1 MLINRWQSGT
11 ALFMALGLTSTA
23 ALPLLLSNTAAASE
37 PVIVAQLFPQPS
49 RVAVRAGTVIP
60 VRYDEAEKIIVTP
73 EETSSVTLIVAENI
87 RSTSG
92 TVIIPEGS
100 EIEGELRPAEGGTRF
115 MAERVT
121 LPNRDTSYPIDATS
135 QVITR
140 TETITRNSDPDILQG
155 AAIGA
160 AAGAVLAEIFGDIDF
175 VEVLAGAGVGV
186 LASVL
191 LRGQEEVEVVV
202 VYPET
207 DLDLTLRSDFTLRPS
222 N

>member
-1 MLINRWQSGT
+1 MLTNRWQSGT
-11 ALFMALGLTSTA
+11 ALFMALGLSSTA

-37 PVIVAQLFPQPS
+37 PVVLAQLFPQQS

-60 VRYDEAEKIIVTP
+60 VQYDEAEKIIVTP
-73 EETSSVTLIVAENI
+73 QETASVTLIVAEDV

-100 EIEGELRPAEGGTRF
+100 EIEGELRPAEGGTQF
-115 MAERVT
+115 VAERVT
-121 LPNRDTSYPIDATS
+121 FPNRDTSYAIDATS
-135 QVITR
+135 QVVRR

-160 AAGAVLAEIFGDIDF
+160 AAGAILAEIFGDIDF
-175 VEVLAGAGVGV
+175 IEVLAGAGVGV